1 MSKIRQSPVVC
12 PAFPSPVTTLAYD
25 FVHGHALP
33 EHFHPEDQ
41 LVYACR
47 GVMTVRTSEGS
58 WVVPA
63 QRAVWIP
70 AKTPHSIV
78 MSGAVS
84 LRTIYFRARLVRR
97 LPRTC
102 CVVNVSPVLQ
112 ELILHACT
120 YPRLSRR
127 SKVNAHLIDVIV
139 DQLGMTRAIPL
150 QLPTPSDPRAVRVA
164 EALQRDPS
172 EQRSLEAVCQRAGA
186 SKRTI
191 ERIFQLQTH
200 LTLGKWR
207 QQLRLLRSLQL
218 LAAGE
223 KITHAALEA
232 GYSTPSAFIATFR
245 KILGTTPGRYF
256 RASVQERSSVVTPR
270 AARRNSPGRPGS
282 LASSTPRRQ
291 YRAPSRSPHIP
302 LPAGSN

>member
-1 MSKIRQSPVVC
+1 MSKKRHSPMAC
-12 PAFPSPVTTLAYD
+12 PPFPSLVTTLTYD
-25 FVHGHALP
+25 FVHGHTIPA
-33 EHFHPEDQ
+33 HFHPEDQ

-47 GVMTVRTSEGS
+47 GVMTVRTGEGS

-70 AKTPHSIV
+70 AQIPHSIV

-84 LRTIYFRARLVRR
+84 MRTIYFRARLVRR

-127 SKVNAHLIDVIV
+127 SKVHANLIAVIV
-139 DQLGMTRAIPL
+139 DQLGMVRAIPL
-150 QLPTPSDPRAVRVA
+150 QLPSPLDARAVRVA
-164 EALQRDPS
+164 EALRRDPS
-172 EQRSLEAVCQRAGA
+172 ERRSLEMVCQRAGA

-191 ERIFQLQTH
+191 ERIFQLETH

-207 QQLRLLRSLQL
+207 QQLRLLQSLQL

-232 GYSTPSAFIATFR
+232 GYSTPSAFIAMFR
-245 KILGTTPGRYF
+245 KVLGTTPGRYF
-256 RASVQERSSVVTPR
+256 HT
-270 AARRNSPGRPGS
+270 AA
-282 LASSTPRRQ
+282 
-291 YRAPSRSPHIP
+291 
-302 LPAGSN
+302 